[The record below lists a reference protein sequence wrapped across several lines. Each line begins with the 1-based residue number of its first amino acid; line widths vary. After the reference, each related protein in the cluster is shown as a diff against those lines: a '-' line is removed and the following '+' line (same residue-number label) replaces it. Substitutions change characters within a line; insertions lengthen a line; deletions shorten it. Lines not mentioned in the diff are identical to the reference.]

1 MHLQLHFKMKHPMKL
16 LFTMK
21 QTLTVFLLG
30 ISVMMSAQ
38 NCTDLIG
45 NQIKDIVKLDNDQ
58 FVFLTDNFKITKVD
72 LNFDT
77 IWHNEYLDTTGNR
90 LNKIQPTFD
99 GGFIAAGDGPNG
111 NLYKLNALGDTVW
124 AKTVQVFWGPFGGFS
139 IRDLIQTKDSGY
151 AFIAIFGHQ
160 FSNSMIVKTNKF
172 GDTLWTKVDFLPA
185 YNSLDKQAKSIKE
198 NSNGDLVV
206 SGFVTLSPPASGEF
220 SFLYRFNANGDS
232 LWAKTYD
239 DYNFN
244 GFEIDGNQDFI
255 IAGQAKNASNAME
268 PVILKTNSLG
278 DTLWTRRV
286 PSKRLNCVA
295 LVNGGYAFA
304 GAKEQSSNYTSSYLL
319 KTDVNGD
326 SLWSRVYQ
334 ADSTDRELELIY
346 TLSNDDYLLLGS
358 KAPFQSNFLRM
369 DYRIQVDPLGV
380 CGSVNVEEKDYPLM
394 GLSPNPN
401 TGYFSIKVDPSQ
413 VGSAYGIFDNLGRLI
428 EQGVITEQTQDF
440 DLSGQL
446 RGMYT
451 IKVSNQ
457 GEMKVL
463 KVIIQ

>member
-1 MHLQLHFKMKHPMKL
+1 MKL
-16 LFTMK
+16 HQSVKRTISLLLFAFSA
-21 QTLTVFLLG
+21 VA
-30 ISVMMSAQ
+30 SAQ
-38 NCTDLIG
+38 NCSELNG
-45 NQIKDIVKLDNDQ
+45 NQIKDIVKLDNDD

-72 LNFDT
+72 SDFDT
-77 IWHNEYLDTTGNR
+77 IWHQDHLDTTGNR
-90 LNKIQPTFD
+90 LNKLQPTFD
-99 GGFIAAGDGPNG
+99 GGFIAAGSGPDG
-111 NLYKLNALGDTVW
+111 NLYKLNSLGDTAW
-124 AKTVQVFWGPFGGFS
+124 AKTVQIFWGPFGGFS

-151 AFIAIFGHQ
+151 AFVAIFGHQ
-160 FSNSMIVKTNKF
+160 FANSMLVKTNKF
-172 GDTLWTKVDFLPA
+172 GDTLWTKIDFLPA

-206 SGFVTLSPPASGEF
+206 SGFVTLSPPSNGEF
-220 SFLYRFNANGDS
+220 SFLYTFNANGDS
-232 LWAKTYD
+232 LWAKTYY

-295 LVNGGYAFA
+295 LVNGGYAFV
-304 GAKEQSSNYTSSYLL
+304 GAKEQLSNFTSSYLL

-326 SLWSRVYQ
+326 SLWSKVYQ

-346 TLSNDDYLLLGS
+346 TLGNDDYLLLGS

-369 DYRIQVDPLGV
+369 DYRIQVDSLGN
-380 CGSVNVEEKDYPLM
+380 CGSVGFEEL
-394 GLSPNPN
+394 GNQSITLSPNPN
-401 TGYFSIKVDPSQ
+401 TGYFSIQIDPSQ
-413 VGSAYGIFDNLGRLI
+413 LGSVYGIFDNLGRLI

-457 GEMKVL
+457 GEMKVR

>member
-1 MHLQLHFKMKHPMKL
+1 M
-16 LFTMK
+16 
-21 QTLTVFLLG
+21 
-30 ISVMMSAQ
+30 
-38 NCTDLIG
+38 
-45 NQIKDIVKLDNDQ
+45 KLDNDD

-72 LNFDT
+72 SDFDT
-77 IWHNEYLDTTGNR
+77 IWHQDHLDTTGNR
-90 LNKIQPTFD
+90 LNKLQPTFD
-99 GGFIAAGDGPNG
+99 GGFIAAGSGPDG
-111 NLYKLNALGDTVW
+111 NLYKLNSLGDTAW
-124 AKTVQVFWGPFGGFS
+124 AKTVQIFWGPFGGFS

-151 AFIAIFGHQ
+151 AFVAIFGHQ
-160 FSNSMIVKTNKF
+160 FANSMLVKTNKF
-172 GDTLWTKVDFLPA
+172 GDTLWTKIDFLPA

-206 SGFVTLSPPASGEF
+206 SGFVTLSPPSNGEF
-220 SFLYRFNANGDS
+220 SFLYTFNANGDS

-304 GAKEQSSNYTSSYLL
+304 GAKEQLSNFTSSYLL

-326 SLWSRVYQ
+326 SLWSKVYQ

-346 TLSNDDYLLLGS
+346 TLGNDDYLLLGS

-369 DYRIQVDPLGV
+369 DYRIQVDSLGN
-380 CGSVNVEEKDYPLM
+380 CGSVGFEELD
-394 GLSPNPN
+394 NQ
-401 TGYFSIKVDPSQ
+401 SINHFKPESK
-413 VGSAYGIFDNLGRLI
+413 YWIF
-428 EQGVITEQTQDF
+428 
-440 DLSGQL
+440 
-446 RGMYT
+446 
-451 IKVSNQ
+451 
-457 GEMKVL
+457 
-463 KVIIQ
+463 